1 MNSVNWR
8 NWGIEP
14 GYRSALGEWQT
25 SPRASLALVRKTME
39 GQSPPRGTL
48 YRDVWVIAQGDT
60 RAITEPSELR
70 LEDGTSE
77 PSGSYLRRDLPLG
90 YHELEGLE
98 TGERTRIIVTPGR
111 CWLPEDLSTWG
122 WAVQLYA
129 LRSKKSWGIGDLGD
143 LRTLARWSA
152 QRLHAGMLLVNPL
165 HASLPTLPQ
174 QTSPYYPS
182 SRLYRNP
189 LYLRIEDVPG
199 AQALERELSPLASAG
214 RTLSTAPRID
224 RDAAFALK
232 IRALEKLFA
241 RFRGSPSF
249 DAYCEREAPF
259 LDMYATFSVLAEV
272 HGNDRRKWPRGLSG
286 PVDTKIR
293 DFRRAHGKR
302 VKFHAWLQWLVDEQ
316 LERAGREIALMG
328 DLAVG
333 VDFAGAD
340 AWIWQD
346 LFASGM
352 DVGAPP
358 DEFNTRG
365 QNWGLKPFDPGR
377 MKRVGYEPFVR
388 IVRSAMRHMG
398 GIRLDHVMG
407 LFRLFWIP
415 QGKSPKEGVYV
426 RYPAIDLLGIVAL
439 ESVRAKAIVVGE
451 DLGTVEDEVR
461 DELAFRRMLSYR
473 VLWFESVPPRDY
485 PKHALAAVTTHDL
498 PTIAGLW
505 SGSDL
510 RTQRA
515 LHLAPNEKGTRA
527 MRRSLA
533 KLTGQGVGA
542 PVDRVILKTHEAL
555 ARAPSVLLAPTLDD
569 ALAVERRPNM
579 PGTVDEYP
587 CWRLPLPRTL
597 EQIVTDPRLP
607 RIARVLSR
615 RTKR

>member
-1 MNSVNWR
+1 MDER
-8 NWGIEP
+8 F
-14 GYRSALGEWQT
+14 T
-25 SPRASLALVRKTME
+25 
-39 GQSPPRGTL
+39 PRGL
-48 YRDVWVIAQGDT
+48 AYRDVWVVAQGDT
-60 RAITEPSELR
+60 RAITEPSDLR
-70 LEDGTSE
+70 LEDGTTE

-90 YHELEGLE
+90 YHELESRE
-98 TGERTRIIVTPGR
+98 TGERTRIVVTPER
-111 CWLPEDLSTWG
+111 CWLPDDFSAWG

-143 LRTLARWSA
+143 LRKLARWSA
-152 QRLHAGMLLVNPL
+152 KSLHAGMMLVNPL
-165 HASLPTLPQ
+165 HAPVPTLPQ

-199 AQALERELSPLASAG
+199 ATEIGGEIATLASAG
-214 RTLSTAPRID
+214 RSLSRSSRID
-224 RDAAFALK
+224 RDASFALK
-232 IRALEKLFA
+232 IRALQKLFA

-259 LDMYATFSVLAEV
+259 LKMYATFCVLAEV
-272 HGNDRRKWPRGLSG
+272 YGNDRRKWPRGLLG
-286 PVDTKIR
+286 PHGPQVR
-293 DFRRAHGKR
+293 RFQRAHAKR
-302 VKFHAWLQWLVDEQ
+302 VRFHTWLQWLMDEQ
-316 LERAGREIALMG
+316 LQRAGREIALVG

-333 VDFAGAD
+333 ADFGGAD
-340 AWIWQD
+340 AWMWQD

-365 QNWGLKPFDPGR
+365 QNWGLKPLDPGR
-377 MKRVGYEPFVR
+377 LKRVGYEPFVR

-415 QGKSPKEGVYV
+415 QGKKPKDGVYI
-426 RYPAIDLLGIVAL
+426 RYPAVDLLGIVAL

-473 VLWFESVPPRDY
+473 VLWFESVPPKLY
-485 PKHALAAVTTHDL
+485 PKYALAAVTTHDL

-515 LHLAPNEKGTRA
+515 LNLAPNEKGTQA

-533 KLTGQGVGA
+533 KLTGQGARA
-542 PVDRVILKTHEAL
+542 PIDRVILKTHEAL

-569 ALAVERRPNM
+569 ALAVPDRPNM

-607 RIARVLSR
+607 RIAKALSR
-615 RTKR
+615 RSKRRASP